1 MYNLVNK
8 ITNYLANYM
17 ATLFD
22 SYVDII
28 EASRILGVHPN
39 TVRRLIQQGHL
50 PSVQFAGKYLIER
63 DKLEMFNATYD
74 SRPGSKAYRRL
85 L

>member
-1 MYNLVNK
+1 MSP
-8 ITNYLANYM
+8 
-17 ATLFD
+17 FED
-22 SYVDII
+22 YVDII
-28 EASRILGVHPN
+28 EASRVLAVHPN

-50 PSVQFAGKYLIER
+50 PAIQFAGKYLIER
-63 DKLEMFNATYD
+63 DKLEMFRATYD